1 MLVIAADDEV
11 EAAFILFGRDQPQ
24 FLRELVD
31 FLALAHRRTEQ
42 QRNGD
47 AEGIARPDPGLVVD
61 AVRFA
66 FAIAGH
72 AGQRGEAVIVGH
84 VEREAEGFAVKLLRG
99 RRHVALVG
107 LVIGQAFAHV
117 ETLGAQCRN
126 LGPCRAPRTSAG
138 GRAVEHDRVK
148 PVGIVIGVIGDDDR
162 GELGIERFEGHL
174 SAQLDAVDIV
184 EIDIVHDVLI
194 ETVAVAH
201 LECEAGG
208 DRFGQRPG
216 HMAAH
221 QLLVV
226 IAIGCGQAAAI
237 GKFGARAVNADR
249 AADHVLAQ
257 QHALRPADHLD
268 AIDIEQVEVEQARTT
283 HVNVIDEDPDRLVG
297 GGRVEAGIGDPANVE
312 FLVERRQRGKGQRG
326 RLPCE
331 ILERQRPVF
340 LQRIARKGRDR
351 GRSILDRCLAALR
364 GDDNCRQL
372 VFVAL
377 RSGALVTLR
386 ILRLRGAGCCHRGH
400 QR

>member
-1 MLVIAADDEV
+1 ME
-11 EAAFILFGRDQPQ
+11 
-24 FLRELVD
+24 
-31 FLALAHRRTEQ
+31 
-42 QRNGD
+42 
-47 AEGIARPDPGLVVD
+47 
-61 AVRFA
+61 
-66 FAIAGH
+66 
-72 AGQRGEAVIVGH
+72 
-84 VEREAEGFAVKLLRG
+84 
-99 RRHVALVG
+99 
-107 LVIGQAFAHV
+107 
-117 ETLGAQCRN
+117 
-126 LGPCRAPRTSAG
+126 
-138 GRAVEHDRVK
+138 

-162 GELGIERFEGHL
+162 GEVGIERLEGHL
-174 SAQLDAVDIV
+174 PAQLDAVDIV

-237 GKFGARAVNADR
+237 GEFGARAVDADR

-257 QHALRPADHLD
+257 QHALRPADHFD

-297 GGRVEAGIGDPANVE
+297 RGRVEAGIGDPANVE

-340 LQRIARKGRDR
+340 SSASPEKAEIAAEVSWTDASR
-351 GRSILDRCLAALR
+351 RCAVTTIVVSWFSLLCEAALSSPSASCACAGLAAAIAATNARVLHF
-364 GDDNCRQL
+364 DAQVIPISL
-372 VFVAL
+372 QSQSSTAVIPA
-377 RSGALVTLR
+377 
-386 ILRLRGAGCCHRGH
+386 
-400 QR
+400 